1 MGDGERENSELKH
14 WMSGLPEELKPV
26 GKMSGLG
33 ESLHMFII
41 NPSTTS
47 LQEKEPS
54 RATI

>member
-14 WMSGLPEELKPV
+14 WMSGLPEEIKPV

-41 NPSTTS
+41 NPSITS